1 MILAAGRG
9 DRMRP
14 LTDTVPKPLLPVA
27 GRPLIDYLLEA
38 LAQGGFREVVINHAH
53 LGNRVVAHVG
63 DGARFGLSV
72 GYSHEKGGGLETGGG
87 IVQAL
92 PMLGADAFVVVNGDI
107 FTDFPFGR
115 IARMP
120 ERLAHLVL
128 VPNPVHHPQGDFVLG
143 EGEFGPL
150 QPATTDDEPRLT
162 FSGIAVYRAEFF
174 RGCRPG
180 KFPLAPLLHAA
191 IARGDVTGERF
202 TGRWFDIGTPERLA
216 DVDALLR

>member
-14 LTDTVPKPLLPVA
+14 LTDTVPKPLLQVA

-38 LAQGGFREVVINHAH
+38 LAQGGFREVVINHSH
-53 LGNRVVAHVG
+53 LGNQIVAHVG
-63 DGARFGLSV
+63 DGTRYDLKV
-72 GYSHEKGGGLETGGG
+72 GYSHENGGGLETGGG

-92 PMLGADAFVVVNGDI
+92 PMLGADAFVVVNGDV

-115 IARMP
+115 IARPP

-143 EGEFGPL
+143 EGEFGQL
-150 QPATTDDEPRLT
+150 HPAATGGEPRLT
-162 FSGIAVYRAEFF
+162 FSGIAVYRGEFF
-174 RGCRPG
+174 RSCRPG

-191 IARGDVTGERF
+191 IARGEVTGERF

-216 DVDALLR
+216 EVDALLR